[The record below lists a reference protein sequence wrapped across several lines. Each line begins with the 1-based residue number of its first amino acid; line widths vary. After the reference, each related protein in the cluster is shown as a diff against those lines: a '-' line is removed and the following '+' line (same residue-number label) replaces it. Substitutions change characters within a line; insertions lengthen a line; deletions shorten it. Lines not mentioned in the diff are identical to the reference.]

1 MRASCSDQAGL
12 GVPRSPSPITSTPF
26 DRRVVRLQLL
36 SSAIGKRVLDVAQR
50 NSTLGRD
57 ARVLGPDKLYPGL
70 RLPAFASASRRPS
83 ANVESYKFLTSTPLT
98 RRGGQSRAPRA
109 PARIRDDRGHR
120 NSRRHRDRHRRE
132 PLRWFGHRPVQGWRE
147 IVRTRQPGPKC
158 TSFPEEARAP
168 DWPIRLRHDA
178 PKRPG
183 DLPDD
188 VPAPRHRRGRRF
200 RAGLRASCRARCD
213 TRAAAC
219 ACRKLNSGILVMQ
232 SAENWATKNV
242 PSAIDGARD
251 RCIFLQG

>member
-12 GVPRSPSPITSTPF
+12 GVPGSPSPITSTAF
-26 DRRVVRLQLL
+26 DRRVVQLQLL

-57 ARVLGPDKLYPGL
+57 PRVLGPTNFTPDLP
-70 RLPAFASASRRPS
+70 LPAFASASRRPS
-83 ANVESYKFLTSTPLT
+83 ASVESYKFLTSTPAT

-158 TSFPEEARAP
+158 PSFPEERIP
-168 DWPIRLRHDA
+168 SLIQRNDP
-178 PKRPG
+178 RPTCAHVG
-183 DLPDD
+183 TFSHQGS
-188 VPAPRHRRGRRF
+188 PAMTVQEMPYPV
-200 RAGLRASCRARCD
+200 S
-213 TRAAAC
+213 AAW
-219 ACRKLNSGILVMQ
+219 STS
-232 SAENWATKNV
+232 SAT
-242 PSAIDGARD
+242 G
-251 RCIFLQG
+251 